1 LKKSHSKAY
10 NKYKPVEKLAEGE
23 SRYDIK
29 IHKKCAGAL
38 RCLSLQC
45 KRPEWVK
52 DQRPPVDWKDEL
64 GCLKKFQCPYCE
76 APLKRIDCGVGATF
90 TFRVADIRRE
100 DRGSTV
106 TMYQEITEKKKHTHS
121 IYNSLHLDRHKKKEL
136 NNMVKDRPNIT
147 AAAAIAGIDPSTGA
161 ITKSVREINSVM
173 ANHGRTKYEIRKSKI
188 QQDLYSTKE
197 DVVAAF
203 EDLDEKYPGFM
214 DSAQIVPSKFFVS
227 FCSPE
232 ML

>member
-1 LKKSHSKAY
+1 MGFEKNHSKAY
-10 NKYKPVEKLAEGE
+10 SKYKPVEKLAEGE

-52 DQRPPVDWKDEL
+52 NQRPPVDWKDEL

-90 TFRVADIRRE
+90 TFRVTDIRRE

-106 TMYQEITEKKKHTHS
+106 TMYQETTEKKKHTHTVS
-121 IYNSLHLDRHKKKEL
+121 TTRFILIDTKKKDL

-173 ANHGRTKYEIRKSKI
+173 ANHGRTKYEIRKSKV
-188 QQDLYSTKE
+188 Q
-197 DVVAAF
+197 
-203 EDLDEKYPGFM
+203 
-214 DSAQIVPSKFFVS
+214 
-227 FCSPE
+227 
-232 ML
+232 